1 MFEILFQIG
10 KLQLDLHQP
19 HAARENLEHAG
30 RLRTKSG
37 GIYRYLGDC
46 YAALDLSEKAIAAYK
61 KAIKFNSSDPTA
73 LSALGC
79 LFDGKGENPDI
90 SLMFCRESVKLAPEP
105 PLFRHRLGAL
115 CLKQNRLE
123 DALEHLE
130 AAARLGRDTA
140 GDIRRV
146 RERMEGRN

>member
-1 MFEILFQIG
+1 
-10 KLQLDLHQP
+10 
-19 HAARENLEHAG
+19 
-30 RLRTKSG
+30 
-37 GIYRYLGDC
+37 
-46 YAALDLSEKAIAAYK
+46 
-61 KAIKFNSSDPTA
+61 
-73 LSALGC
+73 
-79 LFDGKGENPDI
+79 
-90 SLMFCRESVKLAPEP
+90 MFCRESVKLAPEN